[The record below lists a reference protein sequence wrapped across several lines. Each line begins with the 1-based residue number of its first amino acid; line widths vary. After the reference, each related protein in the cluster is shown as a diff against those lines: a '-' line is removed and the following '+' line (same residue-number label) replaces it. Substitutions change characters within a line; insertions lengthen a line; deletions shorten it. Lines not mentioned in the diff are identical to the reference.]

1 MSKEGC
7 QRAVLDSIVGVVDTV
22 EVGAVH
28 STLGEHTEIET
39 HVPTEVEAP
48 NLEVLG
54 TVAAALGRKSSM
66 LSFGWAMTDRGFT
79 AGVDGFYYNPE
90 GVKYCRSGE
99 GGQFIYKHVISV
111 LQEALDGN
119 CVLSPLADAMVRRAL
134 DYVTA
139 DTPPELRKLMEGE
152 MLTDDVGEEVKT

>member
-1 MSKEGC
+1 
-7 QRAVLDSIVGVVDTV
+7 VDTV

-28 STLGEHTEIET
+28 TLGECTKAET
-39 HVPTEVEAP
+39 HVATEAEAL

-54 TVAAALGRKSSM
+54 TTAAALGTESST

-79 AGVDGFYYNPE
+79 AGADGFYYDPK

-99 GGQFIYKHVISV
+99 GGQYTYEQVTCV
-111 LQEALDGN
+111 LQGALDGDR
-119 CVLSPLADAMVRRAL
+119 VPSPLVDAMVTRAL

-139 DTPPELRKLMEGE
+139 DIPPELWELIEGE
-152 MLTDDVGEEVKT
+152 MLMDDVGKEVETQ